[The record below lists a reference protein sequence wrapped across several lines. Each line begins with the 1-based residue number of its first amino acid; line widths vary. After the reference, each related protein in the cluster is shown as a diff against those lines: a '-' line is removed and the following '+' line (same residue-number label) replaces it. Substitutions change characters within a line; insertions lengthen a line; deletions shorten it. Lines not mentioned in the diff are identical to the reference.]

1 MARLEARP
9 AYQKALSDPSMAAR
23 TTHRS
28 ASSRREV
35 AGGVSQKSIC
45 SAARTTIVLCALL
58 VGCAW
63 VRLQPDA
70 EGVRVI
76 GLAEA
81 AQCEKLGRTTAS
93 VLAKIGPFK
102 RSRTKVRGELET
114 VARNETI
121 KMGGDAIAPTS
132 EIEQGRQSFDVF
144 RCRKTG

>member
-1 MARLEARP
+1 
-9 AYQKALSDPSMAAR
+9 MAAR
-23 TTHRS
+23 TTHHC

-35 AGGVSQKSIC
+35 ADGVSQKFFC

-70 EGVRVI
+70 EGVRMI
-76 GLAEA
+76 ELAEA
-81 AQCEKLGRTTAS
+81 AQCEKLGTTTSS
-93 VLAKIGPFK
+93 VLAKVGPFK
-102 RSRTKVRGELET
+102 RSRTKVRGELQT

-121 KMGGDAIAPTS
+121 EMGGDAIAPTS

-144 RCRKTG
+144 RCSER